1 VIEMLKESRSRI
13 ESSIQGSGHT
23 YANTRMK
30 ARYNPMGYIDE
41 KTGGISYL
49 ETVKGLLKQAEEDWP
64 ALLARLENIRNTIL
78 NADTCRDGMFLDV
91 TGDRNVLDKV
101 QPNIEQFLKDV
112 PGNSGGS
119 KLPNF
124 YAAEHPWV
132 SQAKKE
138 MADLAPL
145 EDEGFIVPT
154 QVSYV
159 GKGGRAFSPGEVV
172 SGSSA
177 VVSKFL
183 RTGYLW
189 DNVRV
194 IGGAYGGFCTFGSSS
209 GLFTYL
215 SYRDPNLAKTIDVY
229 DGTADALDAAADAFE
244 ADPDAWSTAIIGA
257 IGDMDSALSADQK
270 GWAQFNRWLVRESP
284 EHRQQYRDEVINTK
298 PSDFRDFADRLRNLK
313 DPSVAVV
320 SSKGAFEA
328 AAEAGKEMKLTEVV

>member
-1 VIEMLKESRSRI
+1 M
-13 ESSIQGSGHT
+13 GT

-64 ALLARLENIRNTIL
+64 ALLACLENIRNTIL
-78 NADTCRDGMFLDV
+78 NAGTCRDGMFLDV

-112 PGNSGGS
+112 PGNSEGS

-194 IGGAYGGFCTFGSSS
+194 IGGAY
-209 GLFTYL
+209 
-215 SYRDPNLAKTIDVY
+215 

-244 ADPDAWSTAIIGA
+244 ADPDALSTAIIGA